1 MTAKEYLSSIHWLEK
16 QIEYER
22 RELEHWRELSMS
34 VQAVSYEPHY
44 GSNKPVDAPFIRCL
58 EKKAE
63 AEEKIRRD
71 TERLVQHKS
80 DVIDTLQKIDDV
92 DCRSVLEMR
101 YLSHCTWEEISE
113 TLHYSVRWIYKL
125 HGHALVEFEKWM
137 EI

>member
-71 TERLVQHKS
+71 TERLVQRKS

>member
-71 TERLVQHKS
+71 TERLVQRKS

-101 YLSHCTWEEISE
+101 YLSHRTWEKISE